1 MKIAEVTALLN
12 RLAPPQLQEPYD
24 NSGFLVGDSQLD
36 CSGVLVAL
44 DVTEEVLD
52 EAVQKGCNLIVAH
65 HPIIFKGLKR
75 LTGEDLVQRVVMK
88 AIRENL
94 SIYAIHTNLDNV
106 LHGVNGMLAGLIGL
120 KNTRVLDE
128 KRGGLRKLV
137 TFVPVDHAEKV
148 RSALFAAGGGFIGNY
163 DECSFNLEGTGTFRA
178 LEDANP
184 FVGNKGER
192 HYEKEVR
199 MEMIF
204 PAFAEIGL
212 VKALREAHPYEE
224 VAFYITSLDNTV
236 SSIGSGIV
244 GDLEE
249 EMDEG
254 ELLYMV
260 KDLLNAEVI
269 RHTDF
274 LGRKVSR
281 VALCGGSGFFLLPSA
296 KAAGAQVYIT
306 ADIKYHEFFEADG
319 EILLADAGHYETE
332 QYTVELLATY
342 LQKNFPTFA
351 VLKTERKTNPV
362 RYLY

>member
-1 MKIAEVTALLN
+1 MKIAEVTAFLN

-24 NSGFLVGDSQLD
+24 NSGFLVGDRQLD
-36 CSGVLVAL
+36 CSGVLVTL

-52 EAVQKGCNLIVAH
+52 EAIQKGCNLIVAH

-75 LTGEDLVQRVVMK
+75 LTGDGLVQRVVMK

-94 SIYAIHTNLDNV
+94 SVYAIHTNLDNV

-120 KNTRVLDE
+120 TNTRVLDE
-128 KRGGLRKLV
+128 KRDGLKKLV

-148 RSALFAAGGGFIGNY
+148 RSALFASGGGFISNY

-212 VKALREAHPYEE
+212 VNALRESHPYEE
-224 VAFYITSLDNTV
+224 VAFYITTLDNTV
-236 SSIGSGIV
+236 STIGSGIV

-249 EMDEG
+249 EMDEM

-332 QYTVELLATY
+332 QYTVELG
-342 LQKNFPTFA
+342 
-351 VLKTERKTNPV
+351 
-362 RYLY
+362 

>member
-52 EAVQKGCNLIVAH
+52 EAVQKSCNLIVAH

-75 LTGEDLVQRVVMK
+75 LTGDGLVQRVVMK

-120 KNTRVLDE
+120 TNTRVLDE
-128 KRGGLRKLV
+128 KRGGLNKLV
-137 TFVPVDHAEKV
+137 TFVPVDHSEKV

-249 EMDEG
+249 KMDER

>member
-36 CSGVLVAL
+36 CSGVLVTL

-52 EAVQKGCNLIVAH
+52 EAIQKGCNLIVAH

-75 LTGEDLVQRVVMK
+75 LTGDGLVQRVVMK

-94 SIYAIHTNLDNV
+94 SVYAIHTNLDNV

-120 KNTRVLDE
+120 TNTRVLDE
-128 KRGGLRKLV
+128 KQGGLKKLV
-137 TFVPVDHAEKV
+137 TFVPVNHAEKV
-148 RSALFAAGGGFIGNY
+148 RSALFASGGGFISNY

-178 LEDANP
+178 LEDTNP

-204 PAFAEIGL
+204 PAFTEISL
-212 VKALREAHPYEE
+212 LKALREAHPYEE
-224 VAFYITSLDNTV
+224 VAFYITTLDNTV
-236 SSIGSGIV
+236 STIGSGIV

-249 EMDEG
+249 EMDEK

-274 LGRKVSR
+274 LGRKVNR